1 MSMSFK
7 SRQEYLETKR
17 QQYWQASSREDKGKI
32 LDEAENTLGYHRKY
46 LTQIL
51 NSPTSVKP
59 KKQNRSKPLKYQ
71 KALPTIELV
80 WQALDYICAERLHPV
95 LAPTAKRLA
104 QFGELTLTLQ
114 IVGQLEEMSRATLA
128 RYLTRLDTPK
138 AKRQLPTIKPSSLK
152 STVPI
157 DRYDWD
163 ESQPGALEIDLV
175 EHNGGDSSGH
185 YAYTLSVVD
194 IVSGYS
200 LRRAILGKAQA
211 VVLAALMEIL
221 TDWPFTP
228 WGLHS
233 DNGPEFLNDQ
243 LARFCQAKDLSFSR
257 SRAYKKND
265 NAHVEQ
271 KNRQYVR
278 EMVGYERYDTP
289 EAVAWLNEVY
299 EYVDLYANL
308 ILPMRK
314 VVSKK
319 RVGNRIKKQ
328 FDTACTPFQRLVETG
343 ALTEEMTQRLSDI
356 QAHLNPLEIRRTLD
370 ALLARGPE
378 EPQDQKE
385 ELVLN

>member
-7 SRQEYLETKR
+7 SRQEYLEAKR
-17 QQYWQASSREDKGKI
+17 QQYWQASSRGDKAKI
-32 LDEAENTLGYHRKY
+32 LDEVESTLGYHRKH
-46 LTQIL
+46 LIRIL
-51 NSPTSVKP
+51 NKPTAIKQ
-59 KKQNRSKPLKYQ
+59 KKQNRPKPLKYQ
-71 KALPTIELV
+71 EALPTIELV
-80 WQALDYICAERLHPV
+80 WKALDYVCAERLHPV
-95 LAPTAKRLA
+95 LASTAERLS
-104 QFGELTLTLQ
+104 QFGELTLTPQ
-114 IVGQLEEMSRATLA
+114 VIRQLEEISRPTLG
-128 RYLTRLDTPK
+128 RYLASLDSPK
-138 AKRQLPTIKPSSLK
+138 AKRRFPSVKPSTLK
-152 STVPI
+152 SAIPI

-163 ESQPGALEIDLV
+163 ESRPGALEIDLV

-211 VVLAALMEIL
+211 VVHAALKEIL

-228 WGLHS
+228 WGLHC

-243 LARFCQAKDLSFSR
+243 LARFCKAESFSFSR
-257 SRAYKKND
+257 SRPYKKND

-278 EMVGYERYDTP
+278 EIVGYERYDTP
-289 EAVAWLNEVY
+289 EEVAWLNEIY

-319 RVGNRIKKQ
+319 RIGKRIKKQ
-328 FDTACTPFQRLVETG
+328 FDTARTPFQRLLEAGV
-343 ALTEEMTQRLSDI
+343 LSEEKAQQLRDI
-356 QAHLNPLEIRRTLD
+356 QAYLNPLEIRRTLD
-370 ALLARGPE
+370 TLLARSPVYQQKK
-378 EPQDQKE
+378 EPIF
-385 ELVLN
+385 N